1 MATFTASKTSLG
13 VTVKAVVTYSVSS
26 TATQTTLTVSSI
38 AISQAKTASAIAGIT
53 GVSLSG
59 AVTYSKTY
67 SSVTGDNRTEKPNK
81 TVTWSKATSG
91 QSKTLSVKLDF
102 VLSGQESATA
112 STTITVPAMASY
124 AVKYAANGGSSTPA
138 AQTKYYGRSLTLAAA
153 ISHANTSPGSYTVT
167 RKANYTGGT
176 DPSALS
182 STRTVAYSFSKWKS
196 STDSK
201 LYAAGASYT
210 ANAAT
215 TMTAQWTTSETRASV
230 SLGTMSRSGYSFKRW
245 NTAADDSGTGY
256 TGSYTPN
263 GNVTLYAIWNRTVT
277 YNANGGSGAP
287 SAQTAVATSAIT
299 LSTTKPTF
307 SGYTFKR
314 WNTEADDSGVAYAS
328 GGSYGANM
336 PSDTLYAIWNR
347 TVTYNANGG
356 TGAPSAQTGVR
367 TAALKLSTTVPKKTG
382 YAFAGWATSS
392 SATTAAYQA
401 GGTYAANN
409 PSVKLYAVWTK
420 VIESVV
426 IGSAKAVR
434 VASSG
439 STTATDDGTVAYI
452 RVPFTVKGTA
462 SASVSMTMTAT
473 SSGGTAPT
481 VTYGTRT
488 ATKPDSEADL
498 SGTFTAWAATCGV
511 DDTCTFAV
519 TVTAGGK
526 SAARNVV
533 LSAAHYTMDV
543 LAGGRGVAFGKA
555 ATKTGVLDIG
565 YAVETEGNVTIEK
578 ALPYLMMKDNA
589 LDTRLGQV
597 GAPNYTGRW
606 YAYDANDKPCFYT
619 ETTLLESGQLQRSFV
634 CRRYSAD
641 GETEYNNGFYLRIDG
656 SGNPNVIFTTGGAAA
671 WRSGLGLDRSATVTT
686 ISQVITA
693 ASGITINSVSY
704 TERAGIA
711 HLNVSAKG
719 FAAST
724 GSQAVGTV
732 VSGKRPAFIRYES
745 VTTSY
750 AVYCSLTSA
759 GALSVYWGTAP
770 SPSTNYTMSL
780 VYPLA

>member
-1 MATFTASKTSLG
+1 M
-13 VTVKAVVTYSVSS
+13 
-26 TATQTTLTVSSI
+26 
-38 AISQAKTASAIAGIT
+38 
-53 GVSLSG
+53 
-59 AVTYSKTY
+59 
-67 SSVTGDNRTEKPNK
+67 
-81 TVTWSKATSG
+81 
-91 QSKTLSVKLDF
+91 
-102 VLSGQESATA
+102 
-112 STTITVPAMASY
+112 TVPSLASY
-124 AVKYAANGGSSTPA
+124 TVGYNANGGSSTPA
-138 AQTKYYGRSLTLAAA
+138 SQTKYYGLNIILRGS

-245 NTAADDSGTGY
+245 NTASDDSGTGY

-299 LSTTKPTF
+299 LSSTKPTF
-307 SGYTFKR
+307 TGYAFKR
-314 WNTEADDSGVAYAS
+314 WSTEADDSGVAYTP
-328 GGSYGANM
+328 GGTYGINV

-347 TVTYNANGG
+347 TVTYDANGG
-356 TGAPSAQTGVR
+356 SGAPSAQTAVKTSAITLSS
-367 TAALKLSTTVPKKTG
+367 TAPKRAG
-382 YAFAGWATSS
+382 YSFAGWATSS
-392 SATTAAYQA
+392 SATTASYQP

-452 RVPFTVKGTA
+452 KVPFTVKGAA
-462 SASVSMTMTAT
+462 SASVSMTVTAT

-589 LDTRLGQV
+589 IDTRLGQV

-619 ETTLLESGQLQRSFV
+619 ETTLLENGQLQRSFV

-641 GETEYNNGFYLRIDG
+641 GKTEYNNGFYLRIDG
-656 SGNPNVIFTTGGAAA
+656 SGNPNVMFTTGGAAA
-671 WRSGLGLDRSATVTT
+671 WRAGLGLGTSGDLPVTVAQGGTGSTGVTYTSKAADVFTPAAGVTLVEGYMARWGKVVQVYVMVTLDTAVAAGDITNTVIGALAVPPRMPTTLTSGATGHV
-686 ISQVITA
+686 A
-693 ASGITINSVSY
+693 AFYANTSG
-704 TERAGIA
+704 
-711 HLNVSAKG
+711 NVSVVATH
-719 FAAST
+719 ASMAQMSF
-724 GSQAVGTV
+724 GGM
-732 VSGKRPAFIRYES
+732 Y
-745 VTTSY
+745 
-750 AVYCSLTSA
+750 LSA
-759 GALSVYWGTAP
+759 
-770 SPSTNYTMSL
+770 
-780 VYPLA
+780 